1 MTRAIRRPTLSIVL
15 LGAVPLFSLMA
26 ASQQTK
32 LVRYA
37 VGPKPL
43 ICITNDYGA
52 ITVRPSGSNQIVVS
66 TVSYSD
72 AISFVSEQHG
82 NRIELRALSAQGGSN
97 LGEYTVL
104 VPSDSIV
111 TLRSLDG
118 RLRAEGLRGDVI
130 LEAATAAAEVTEIT
144 DAHVHVKTLSGP
156 VSLTE
161 IRDSHLDIHSMSGD
175 ITIHNVTASFVEVTS
190 GSGRITYN
198 GDPGSAGYYRLTS
211 HTGDLDVSI
220 PASASVEIKARSLK
234 GETDQPSSNV
244 DAVPP
249 MDQTKLFVKPGMVGA
264 SRIVLHSFKGKIRLK
279 RP

>member
-130 LEAATAAAEVTEIT
+130 LEAATARAEVTEIT

-175 ITIHNVTASFVEVTS
+175 ITIQNVTASFVEVTT

-249 MDQTKLFVKPGMVGA
+249 MDQKKLFVKPGMVGA

>member
-82 NRIELRALSAQGGSN
+82 NRVELRALSAQGGTN

-175 ITIHNVTASFVEVTS
+175 ITIQNVTASFVEVTT

-198 GDPGSAGYYRLTS
+198 GDPGTAGYYRLTS

-249 MDQTKLFVKPGMVGA
+249 MDQKKLFVKPGMVGA